1 MVLQEETDSK
11 QFVLINSPVS
21 LGNAVNN
28 ISCFG
33 PYYADPPHYH
43 YRISARSKIC
53 SLKLESV
60 PKNVQ
65 RVTLATL
72 SSKLLIPF
80 DYFGPSE
87 LFELEICI
95 TPKMQ
100 IFIKTL
106 TGKII
111 SLRVDSSDTIGDVK
125 LQILNKEGIAP
136 NEQRL
141 VLNRKELDD
150 HHTIAYYDIQENSVI
165 HFSLNVRVVP
175 TLQIFIRNTDGKI
188 FPLKAES
195 SDTIS
200 NLKAMILDKEKI
212 PVDQQRLIFAG
223 RLLDDSR
230 TIGDY
235 YFNTATIIH
244 LVVRCRRLPI
254 S

>member
-1 MVLQEETDSK
+1 
-11 QFVLINSPVS
+11 
-21 LGNAVNN
+21 
-28 ISCFG
+28 
-33 PYYADPPHYH
+33 
-43 YRISARSKIC
+43 
-53 SLKLESV
+53 
-60 PKNVQ
+60 
-65 RVTLATL
+65 
-72 SSKLLIPF
+72 
-80 DYFGPSE
+80 
-87 LFELEICI
+87 
-95 TPKMQ
+95 
-100 IFIKTL
+100 
-106 TGKII
+106 
-111 SLRVDSSDTIGDVK
+111 
-125 LQILNKEGIAP
+125 
-136 NEQRL
+136 
-141 VLNRKELDD
+141 
-150 HHTIAYYDIQENSVI
+150 
-165 HFSLNVRVVP
+165 VP

>member
-1 MVLQEETDSK
+1 MPCYCPFSSCEFVASLEVLSSHFSHKHEDSRIKFSYGHSFVVSLKSNDEIMVLQEETDSK

-21 LGNAVNN
+21 LGNAVN

-95 TPKMQ
+95 TPKVPH
-100 IFIKTL
+100 ISFIEPFYLKFIWFS
-106 TGKII
+106 KA
-111 SLRVDSSDTIGDVK
+111 
-125 LQILNKEGIAP
+125 NK
-136 NEQRL
+136 
-141 VLNRKELDD
+141 D
-150 HHTIAYYDIQENSVI
+150 
-165 HFSLNVRVVP
+165 
-175 TLQIFIRNTDGKI
+175 
-188 FPLKAES
+188 
-195 SDTIS
+195 
-200 NLKAMILDKEKI
+200 
-212 PVDQQRLIFAG
+212 
-223 RLLDDSR
+223 
-230 TIGDY
+230 
-235 YFNTATIIH
+235 
-244 LVVRCRRLPI
+244 C
-254 S
+254 

>member
-1 MVLQEETDSK
+1 
-11 QFVLINSPVS
+11 
-21 LGNAVNN
+21 
-28 ISCFG
+28 
-33 PYYADPPHYH
+33 
-43 YRISARSKIC
+43 
-53 SLKLESV
+53 
-60 PKNVQ
+60 
-65 RVTLATL
+65 
-72 SSKLLIPF
+72 
-80 DYFGPSE
+80 
-87 LFELEICI
+87 
-95 TPKMQ
+95 MQ

-195 SDTIS
+195 SDTIYIKFEGNDS
-200 NLKAMILDKEKI
+200 G
-212 PVDQQRLIFAG
+212 QRKNPSGPATSD
-223 RLLDDSR
+223 RSLLV
-230 TIGDY
+230 GY
-235 YFNTATIIH
+235 
-244 LVVRCRRLPI
+244 
-254 S
+254 

>member
-111 SLRVDSSDTIGDVK
+111 SLR
-125 LQILNKEGIAP
+125 
-136 NEQRL
+136 
-141 VLNRKELDD
+141 
-150 HHTIAYYDIQENSVI
+150 
-165 HFSLNVRVVP
+165 
-175 TLQIFIRNTDGKI
+175 
-188 FPLKAES
+188 AES

>member
-1 MVLQEETDSK
+1 
-11 QFVLINSPVS
+11 
-21 LGNAVNN
+21 
-28 ISCFG
+28 
-33 PYYADPPHYH
+33 
-43 YRISARSKIC
+43 
-53 SLKLESV
+53 
-60 PKNVQ
+60 
-65 RVTLATL
+65 
-72 SSKLLIPF
+72 
-80 DYFGPSE
+80 
-87 LFELEICI
+87 
-95 TPKMQ
+95 MQ

-150 HHTIAYYDIQENSVI
+150 HHTIAYYDIQENSIV
-165 HFSLNVRVVP
+165 LLCLTLDLDAVP

-235 YFNTATIIH
+235 NFKMATIIH
-244 LVVRCRRLPI
+244 LVVRCRQLPI

>member
-1 MVLQEETDSK
+1 
-11 QFVLINSPVS
+11 
-21 LGNAVNN
+21 
-28 ISCFG
+28 
-33 PYYADPPHYH
+33 
-43 YRISARSKIC
+43 
-53 SLKLESV
+53 
-60 PKNVQ
+60 
-65 RVTLATL
+65 
-72 SSKLLIPF
+72 
-80 DYFGPSE
+80 
-87 LFELEICI
+87 
-95 TPKMQ
+95 MQ